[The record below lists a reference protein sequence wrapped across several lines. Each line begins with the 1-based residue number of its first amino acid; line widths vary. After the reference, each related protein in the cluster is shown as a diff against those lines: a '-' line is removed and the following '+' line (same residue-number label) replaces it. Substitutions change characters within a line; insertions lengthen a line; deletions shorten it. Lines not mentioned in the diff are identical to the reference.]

1 MAKNRS
7 ATVKESRLSIRVD
20 AKRKAVLARAAKQ
33 HGESLS
39 DFVLDNAYQLA
50 TELLADEG
58 LVSLNKKQ
66 VAQIFATLDRP
77 PAQSVAALRKLLT
90 EPSILD
96 G

>member
-1 MAKNRS
+1 MAKTPS
-7 ATVKESRLSIRVD
+7 PSVKESRLSIRVD

-33 HGESLS
+33 NGESLS
-39 DFVLDNAYQLA
+39 DFVLDNAYQVA
-50 TELLADEG
+50 QQLLADEG
-58 LVSLNKKQ
+58 VVSLNKKQ

-90 EPSILD
+90 QPSILD

>member
-1 MAKNRS
+1 MPKSRTIARR
-7 ATVKESRLSIRVD
+7 ESRLSIRVD
-20 AKRKAVLARAAKQ
+20 AKRKAVIARAARQ
-33 HGESLS
+33 RGESLS
-39 DFVLDNAYQLA
+39 DFVLDNAYQVA

-77 PAQSVAALRKLLT
+77 PPRSVAALRKLLT
-90 EPSILD
+90 EPSMLD